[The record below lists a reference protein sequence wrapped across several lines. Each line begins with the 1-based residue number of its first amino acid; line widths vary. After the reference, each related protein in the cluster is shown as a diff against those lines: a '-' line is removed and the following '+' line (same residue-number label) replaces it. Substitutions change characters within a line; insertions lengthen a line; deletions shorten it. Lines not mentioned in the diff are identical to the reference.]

1 MIIGTVKQ
9 IWRYPVKSLA
19 GETLN
24 SCDVGSNGIRGDR
37 GWAFRDEKTRE
48 ITNGKHI
55 PPLMQTSA
63 RYREE
68 PENDRVPHVVM
79 KFADGS
85 TISSDEPDVDARL
98 SKLLGRDVTLWPL
111 QPARNKAH
119 YRRASLVSRLVGF
132 KLVQNYLPRIL
143 RMKNIQAQLREAF
156 SREEGE
162 PIPDLTTLPVEIL
175 EFTSPPGTYFDAFP
189 IHVMTTAS
197 LRAMSE
203 FNDTATWDVR
213 RFRPNFLI
221 ETNDEIKGLVEA
233 GWSGRTLRLGSVD
246 LKCELPTV
254 RCGMTIQAQEGLP
267 KDPSVLRSIV
277 KYANQNL
284 GAYASVTASG
294 SIRLGDEVELL

>member
-19 GETLN
+19 GETLD
-24 SCDVGSNGIRGDR
+24 SCEVVTGGIPGDR

-48 ITNGKHI
+48 ITNGKYI
-55 PPLMQTSA
+55 PLLMQTSA

-68 PENDRVPHVVM
+68 PDNNKVPHVVM

-85 TISSDEPDVDARL
+85 TIASDEPNLNTRV
-98 SKLLGRDVTLWPL
+98 SKQLGREVTLWLL
-111 QPARNKAH
+111 QPASNKAH

-132 KLVQNYLPRIL
+132 KLIQNQLPRIL
-143 RMKNIQAQLREAF
+143 RMKNVQTQVREMF
-156 SREEGE
+156 SREAGE
-162 PIPDLTTLPVEIL
+162 PIPDLTTLPVELL

-203 FNDTATWDVR
+203 FNGRAAWDVR

-221 ETNDEIKGLVEA
+221 ETNDEVAGLPEA

-254 RCGMTIQAQEGLP
+254 RCGMTMQAQAGLP

-277 KYANQNL
+277 KHAEQNL
-284 GAYASVTASG
+284 GAYASVSAPG
-294 SIRLGDEVELL
+294 SIRLGDAVELL

>member
-1 MIIGTVKQ
+1 
-9 IWRYPVKSLA
+9 
-19 GETLN
+19 
-24 SCDVGSNGIRGDR
+24 
-37 GWAFRDEKTRE
+37 
-48 ITNGKHI
+48 
-55 PPLMQTSA
+55 
-63 RYREE
+63 
-68 PENDRVPHVVM
+68 
-79 KFADGS
+79 
-85 TISSDEPDVDARL
+85 
-98 SKLLGRDVTLWPL
+98 
-111 QPARNKAH
+111 
-119 YRRASLVSRLVGF
+119 
-132 KLVQNYLPRIL
+132 
-143 RMKNIQAQLREAF
+143 MKNIQAQLREAF

-221 ETNDEIKGLVEA
+221 ETNDETAGLVEA

-246 LKCELPTV
+246 LRCELPTV

-277 KYANQNL
+277 KYADQNL

-294 SIRLGDEVELL
+294 NIQLGDEVELL